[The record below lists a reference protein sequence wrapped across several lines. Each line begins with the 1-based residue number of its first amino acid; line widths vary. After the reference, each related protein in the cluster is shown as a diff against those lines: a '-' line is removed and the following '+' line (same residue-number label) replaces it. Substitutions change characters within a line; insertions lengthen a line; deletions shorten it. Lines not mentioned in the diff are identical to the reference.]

1 MIAPFQESH
10 NKVDLHMVDTFAAV
24 LREFFQRCSEHG
36 KASEILAK
44 TYDLKCAYRQ
54 VPIKED
60 HLQFSYFCIY
70 NCELR
75 GPEVYQLLT
84 FPFGATHSVYSFLRL
99 ARLLYTIATRGLHLL
114 TTNFYD
120 DYILASL
127 PGSVESSENAME
139 LIFIL
144 TGWPFAT
151 DGKKST
157 MFDKVCKALGVE
169 FNLSR

>member
-1 MIAPFQESH
+1 MRLQASPHQRGSP
-10 NKVDLHMVDTFAAV
+10 AV
-24 LREFFQRCSEHG
+24 LP
-36 KASEILAK
+36 LL
-44 TYDLKCAYRQ
+44 Y
-54 VPIKED
+54 
-60 HLQFSYFCIY
+60 LQ
-70 NCELR
+70 LR
-75 GPEVYQLLT
+75 IEGPEVYQLLT

-144 TGWPFAT
+144 TGWQFAT

-157 MFDKVCKALGVE
+157 IFLQGMQSAGSGIQPFPLNACWL
-169 FNLSR
+169 